1 MTPRPPSPWPAS
13 VRPDD
18 PGVDPP
24 PREDRGVRWVL
35 VLIAAL
41 QILLVMIAIA
51 VLR

>member
-1 MTPRPPSPWPAS
+1 VTPRPPSPWPAS
-13 VRPDD
+13 ARPDD

-24 PREDRGVRWVL
+24 RHDRGVGWVL
-35 VLIAAL
+35 ALIAAL